1 MTVCRCDHNKYT
13 LQHVLTV
20 AGLYKKRKM
29 LTDVEEG
36 SDLEGDSEGE
46 GGQLWADDSDADPS
60 VMDMV

>member
-1 MTVCRCDHNKYT
+1 
-13 LQHVLTV
+13 VLTI

-36 SDLEGDSEGE
+36 GDLEGEGDSEGE
-46 GGQLWADDSDADPS
+46 GGQLWADDSDAEAS